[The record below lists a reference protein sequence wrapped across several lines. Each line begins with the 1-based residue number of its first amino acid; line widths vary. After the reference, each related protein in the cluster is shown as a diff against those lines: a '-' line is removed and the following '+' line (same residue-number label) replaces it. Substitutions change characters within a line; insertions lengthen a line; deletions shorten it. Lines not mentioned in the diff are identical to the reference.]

1 MRDRIQRQMDQ
12 SLVGTCKILLQ
23 QVLRQHQDLCVR
35 PEALYRRKISDA
47 LVRVLLRG
55 HDLEDVERR
64 PSHVM
69 PKHLQVDQLQQRRCL
84 LVHIIALDFLLA
96 FPECGL
102 DVFALLAFV
111 RPQASDE
118 LEDILFKHV
127 GRLASRS

>member
-1 MRDRIQRQMDQ
+1 MRDRIQRQVDQ
-12 SLVGTCKILLQ
+12 SLVGTGKVFLQ

-35 PEALYRRKISDA
+35 PEALHRRKVSNA

-55 HDLEDVERR
+55 HDLEDVEGR
-64 PSHVM
+64 PSHVV
-69 PKHLQVDQLQQRRCL
+69 PKHLQVYQLQQRRCF
-84 LVHIIALDFLLA
+84 LVHVIALDLLLA

-118 LEDILFKHV
+118 LEDILFEHG
-127 GRLASRS
+127 GR